1 LRKPAALA
9 GGLLLVALTGCSG
22 SPLRPLAPIN
32 QALEQAAGTGREPS
46 LAGDW
51 LALISDRQGREQVAL
66 VDLRTNRPV
75 PVPGLN
81 RPDAQ
86 PVSVSVDR
94 SGERL
99 AVVRQRDGRTEL
111 GLYRRSIQGFQLLPV
126 EPAGVPRLVSLSGD
140 GRLMAVQVSRGG
152 IWQVDLLELP

>member
-1 LRKPAALA
+1 MRGTLVLVT
-9 GGLLLVALTGCSG
+9 GLLLGGLAGCSA

-32 QALEQAAGTGREPS
+32 QALEQAGTGREPS
-46 LAGDW
+46 LAGEW
-51 LALISDRQGREQVAL
+51 LALVSGQQGREQVVL

-86 PVSVSVDR
+86 PVSLSVDR

-99 AVVRQRDGRTEL
+99 ALVRQRDGRTEL
-111 GLYRRSIQGFQLLPV
+111 GLYRRTVQSLQLLPID
-126 EPAGVPRLVSLSGD
+126 PPGVPRQVSLSGD
-140 GRLMAVQVSRGG
+140 GRVLAVQVSRGG
-152 IWQVDLLELP
+152 IWQVDVIELP

>member
-1 LRKPAALA
+1 MREPPTLVV
-9 GGLLLVALTGCSG
+9 GLLLVGLAGCSA

-32 QALEQAAGTGREPS
+32 QALEQAGATGREPS
-46 LAGDW
+46 LAGGW
-51 LALISDRQGREQVAL
+51 LALISGRQGREQVVL

-86 PVSVSVDR
+86 PVSASVDG

-111 GLYRRSIQGFQLLPV
+111 GLYRRSIQGFQPLPL
-126 EPAGVPRLVSLSGD
+126 EPAGVPRQVSLSGD
-140 GRLMAVQVSRGG
+140 GRQLAVEVSRGG

>member
-1 LRKPAALA
+1 MTRQLVLVA
-9 GGLLLVALTGCSG
+9 GLLLVGLAGCSA
-22 SPLRPLAPIN
+22 SPLRQLGPIN
-32 QALEQAAGTGREPS
+32 QALEQAGTGREPS
-46 LAGDW
+46 LAGEW
-51 LALISDRQGREQVAL
+51 LALISGRQGRELVLL

-86 PVSVSVDR
+86 PLSVSVDG

-99 AVVRQRDGRTEL
+99 ALVRQREGRTEL

-126 EPAGVPRLVSLSGD
+126 EPAGVPRQVSLSGD
-140 GRLMAVQVSRGG
+140 GRLLAVQVSRGG

>member
-1 LRKPAALA
+1 MTRQLVLVA
-9 GGLLLVALTGCSG
+9 GLLLVGLAGCSA
-22 SPLRPLAPIN
+22 SPLRQLWPIN
-32 QALEQAAGTGREPS
+32 QALEQAGTGREPS
-46 LAGDW
+46 LAGEW
-51 LALISDRQGREQVAL
+51 LALISGRQGRELVLL

-86 PVSVSVDR
+86 PLSVSVDG

-99 AVVRQRDGRTEL
+99 ALVRQREGRTEL

-126 EPAGVPRLVSLSGD
+126 EPAGVPRQVSLSGD
-140 GRLMAVQVSRGG
+140 GRLLAVQVSRGG

>member
-1 LRKPAALA
+1 MREPATLVVGLLLIALA
-9 GGLLLVALTGCSG
+9 GCNG
-22 SPLRPLAPIN
+22 SPLRPLVPIN
-32 QALEQAAGTGREPS
+32 QALEQSAMTGREPS
-46 LAGDW
+46 LASGW
-51 LALISDRQGREQVAL
+51 LALISGRQGREQVML

-86 PVSVSVDR
+86 PLSVCVDR

-111 GLYRRSIQGFQLLPV
+111 GLYRRSIQGFQPLQIDP
-126 EPAGVPRLVSLSGD
+126 PGVPRQVSLSGD
-140 GRLMAVQVSRGG
+140 GRQLAVQVSRGG
-152 IWQVDLLELP
+152 IWQVDLIEVP